1 MKSNLRSEFDLIKK
15 IRASAERVP
24 PSLLRCIG
32 DDCAVFDPSFAE
44 SLVVSSDLLIEDIHF
59 RRDWINPY
67 FLGRKSLLVNLSDL
81 AAMGARPYACLLSL
95 GLPSPLV
102 GEYFDC
108 FIAGFLE
115 ECDHFEIPLI
125 GGDLS
130 RSNKVVVSVTV
141 VGYVDS
147 GVPVYRSGAK
157 EDDLIVLVGNVGLSG
172 LGLRLIQE
180 LSATQLKRIADLE
193 ALERWAEDADRYR
206 WLLAHFLPEIHLA
219 TAMWLQEH
227 RLANS
232 MIDVSD
238 GLGCDLLHILEE
250 SGCSGEIRVPDIPLP
265 PGVEQI
271 TADSRDVVLNGG
283 EDYALLFTCS
293 QNQFE
298 FLRSSYPATYPSY
311 SVIGR
316 IFAGEAELHL
326 VSESGSEVYD
336 RKGFDHFS

>member
-1 MKSNLRSEFDLIKK
+1 LKSNLRSEFDLIKK
-15 IRASAERVP
+15 IRASAKRVP

-44 SLVVSSDLLIEDIHF
+44 SLAVSTDLLIEDVHF
-59 RRDWINPY
+59 RRDWINSY

-81 AAMGARPYACLLSL
+81 AAMGTRPYACLLSL
-95 GLPSPLV
+95 GLPGSLV
-102 GEYFDC
+102 GEYFES
-108 FIAGFLE
+108 FITGFLE

-130 RSNKVVVSVTV
+130 RSNNVVVSVTV

-180 LSATQLKRIADLE
+180 RSATQLKRIADLE
-193 ALERWAEDADRYR
+193 ALERWADGADRYR

-219 TAMWLQEH
+219 TAMWLQGQ

-250 SGCSGEIRVPDIPLP
+250 SGCSGEIRVSDIPLP

-271 TADSRDVVLNGG
+271 TGASRELVLDGG

-293 QNQFE
+293 QEQFE
-298 FLRSSYPATYPSY
+298 CLERSYPASYPSY

-326 VSESGSEVYD
+326 VSESGSEVYH